1 MDRESILNLI
11 LLELMAPSPDIE
23 KPLFDISEEERN
35 AIRKG
40 FEAKK
45 EFIDIIDNIKDKDI
59 KQKLIDLY
67 KSI

>member
-1 MDRESILNLI
+1 MLGDRSSFCSLI
-11 LLELMAPSPDIE
+11 NDKLVYED
-23 KPLFDISEEERN
+23 LFDISEEERN

>member
-67 KSI
+67 ESI